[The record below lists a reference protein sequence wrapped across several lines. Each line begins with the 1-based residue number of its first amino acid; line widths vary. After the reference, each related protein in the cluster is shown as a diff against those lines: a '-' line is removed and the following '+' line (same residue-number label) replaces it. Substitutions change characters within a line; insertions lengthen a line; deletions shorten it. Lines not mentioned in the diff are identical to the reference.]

1 MSISRRVTVG
11 RLLGVSAAA
20 VALTAVGATS
30 AWAGDCPGGKGWD
43 HGGHHGYT
51 PGHGGG
57 VKTSTDLCEFSLD
70 GTTWYSSVK
79 VDDVN
84 LKPGEDGKV
93 HVKVRVAR
101 GSSSCTVSLA
111 TYRTHGPTFQT
122 SGKQVFHDWDTVK
135 IDKGTDTLDVAV
147 PDATCFA
154 QVDLYYGNKK
164 YDGVLDAG
172 DGYEH
177 GPLPEGPNHAVIGD
191 KKIAWWNGGTKDCTT
206 QVVPSAPASSTP
218 TAPAGEETTPAGG
231 ETTPTA
237 PAGEE
242 TTPAAT
248 ETPSAT
254 ASAPASASASASA
267 PVSASASASTA
278 PSESVEAATSQSPGG
293 GSGDLAETG
302 SSNVGMLAA
311 AAAVLLAAG
320 GGVVVATRRRKA
332 VARH

>member
-20 VALTAVGATS
+20 VALSAMGATS

-43 HGGHHGYT
+43 KGGHHGYQ

-57 VKTSTDLCEFSLD
+57 TKTTTDRCEFSLD
-70 GTTWYSSVK
+70 GTAWYPSVK

-93 HVKVRVAR
+93 HVKVRVAD
-101 GSSSCTVSLA
+101 GSASCTVSLA
-111 TYRTHGPTFQT
+111 SYRTHGPTFQT

-135 IDKGTDTLDVAV
+135 ITTGTDTLDVAV
-147 PDATCFA
+147 PDVTCFA

-164 YDGVLDAG
+164 YDGVLDAN

-177 GPLPEGPNHAVIGD
+177 GDLPEGPNHAVIGD

-206 QVVPSAPASSTP
+206 QTVPSTPPATSTP
-218 TAPAGEETTPAGG
+218 TTPSGDETTPAGD
-231 ETTPTA
+231 ETTPA
-237 PAGEE
+237 GGEE

-254 ASAPASASASASA
+254 APASESAPASA
-267 PVSASASASTA
+267 A
-278 PSESVEAATSQSPGG
+278 PSESVEAETSASPNG

-302 SSNVGMLAA
+302 SSNVGMLSA

-320 GGVVVATRRRKA
+320 GGVVLATRRRQA
-332 VARH
+332 ARRH

>member
-20 VALTAVGATS
+20 VALSAMGATS
-30 AWAGDCPGGKGWD
+30 AWAGNCPGGKGWD
-43 HGGHHGYT
+43 KGGHHGYK
-51 PGHGGG
+51 PGQGGG
-57 VKTSTDLCEFSLD
+57 TKTTTDRCEFSLD
-70 GTTWYSSVK
+70 GTAWYSSVK

-93 HVKVRVAR
+93 HVKVRVAD

-135 IDKGTDTLDVAV
+135 IDRGTDTLDVAV
-147 PDATCFA
+147 PDVTCFA
-154 QVDLYYGNKK
+154 QVDLYYGNTK
-164 YDGVLDAG
+164 YDGVLDAN

-177 GPLPEGPNHAVIGD
+177 GDLPEGPNHAVIGD

-206 QVVPSAPASSTP
+206 QTVPTTPATSTP
-218 TAPAGEETTPAGG
+218 TTPSDDETTPAGD
-231 ETTPTA
+231 ETT

-254 ASAPASASASASA
+254 APASESASASASAS
-267 PVSASASASTA
+267 
-278 PSESVEAATSQSPGG
+278 PSGSVEAETSESPNG

-302 SSNVGMLAA
+302 GGNVGTLAA
-311 AAAVLLAAG
+311 VAAVLLAAG
-320 GGVVVATRRRKA
+320 GGVVLATRRRQA
-332 VARH
+332 ARRH

>member
-20 VALTAVGATS
+20 VALSAMGATS
-30 AWAGDCPGGKGWD
+30 AWAGNCPGGKGWD
-43 HGGHHGYT
+43 KGGHHGYK
-51 PGHGGG
+51 PGQGGG
-57 VKTSTDLCEFSLD
+57 TKTTTDRCEFSLD
-70 GTTWYSSVK
+70 GAAWYSSVK

-93 HVKVRVAR
+93 HVKVRVAD

-135 IDKGTDTLDVAV
+135 ITEDTDTLDVSV
-147 PDATCFA
+147 PDVTCFA

-164 YDGVLDAG
+164 YDGVLDAN

-177 GPLPEGPNHAVIGD
+177 GDLPEGPNHAVIGD

-206 QVVPSAPASSTP
+206 QTVPTTPATSTP
-218 TAPAGEETTPAGG
+218 TTPSGGETTPAGD
-231 ETTPTA
+231 ETT

-254 ASAPASASASASA
+254 APASESASASAS
-267 PVSASASASTA
+267 
-278 PSESVEAATSQSPGG
+278 PSGSVEAETSESPNG

-302 SSNVGMLAA
+302 GGNVGTLAA
-311 AAAVLLAAG
+311 VAAVLLAAG
-320 GGVVVATRRRKA
+320 GGVVLATRRRQA
-332 VARH
+332 ARRH

>member
-43 HGGHHGYT
+43 RGGHHGYK
-51 PGHGGG
+51 PGQGGG
-57 VKTSTDLCEFSLD
+57 TKTSTDRCEFSLD
-70 GTTWYSSVK
+70 GTAWYPSVK

-93 HVKVRVAR
+93 HVKVRVAD
-101 GSSSCTVSLA
+101 GSASCTVSLA
-111 TYRTHGPTFQT
+111 SYRTHGPTFQT

-135 IDKGTDTLDVAV
+135 ITTSTDTLDVAV
-147 PDATCFA
+147 PDVTCFA

-164 YDGVLDAG
+164 YDGVLDAN

-177 GPLPEGPNHAVIGD
+177 GDLPEGPNHAVIGD

-206 QVVPSAPASSTP
+206 QTVPSTPATSTP
-218 TAPAGEETTPAGG
+218 TTPSGDETTPAGD
-231 ETTPTA
+231 ETTPA
-237 PAGEE
+237 GGEE

-254 ASAPASASASASA
+254 APASESAPASA
-267 PVSASASASTA
+267 A
-278 PSESVEAATSQSPGG
+278 PSESVEAETSESPNG

-302 SSNVGMLAA
+302 SSNVGMLSA

-320 GGVVVATRRRKA
+320 GGVVLATRRRQA
-332 VARH
+332 ARRH

>member
-43 HGGHHGYT
+43 RGGHHGYK
-51 PGHGGG
+51 PGQGGG
-57 VKTSTDLCEFSLD
+57 TKTSTDRCEFSLD
-70 GTTWYSSVK
+70 GTAWYPSVK

-93 HVKVRVAR
+93 HIKVRVAD

-111 TYRTHGPTFQT
+111 SYRTHGATFQT

-135 IDKGTDTLDVAV
+135 ITTGTDTLDVAV
-147 PDATCFA
+147 PDVTCFA
-154 QVDLYYGNKK
+154 QIDLYYGNKK
-164 YDGVLDAG
+164 YDGVLDAN

-177 GPLPEGPNHAVIGD
+177 GDLPEGPDHAVIGD

-206 QVVPSAPASSTP
+206 QTVPSTPATSTP
-218 TAPAGEETTPAGG
+218 STPSGDETTPAGD
-231 ETTPTA
+231 ETTPA
-237 PAGEE
+237 GGEE

-248 ETPSAT
+248 GTPSAT
-254 ASAPASASASASA
+254 APASESAPASA
-267 PVSASASASTA
+267 A
-278 PSESVEAATSQSPGG
+278 PSESVEAETSESPNG

-302 SSNVGMLAA
+302 SSNVGMLSA

-320 GGVVVATRRRKA
+320 GGVVLATRRRQA
-332 VARH
+332 ARRH